1 MVFALYGKKTLLMG
15 FDLRKPKI
23 FGDFGVTNNEGISS
37 YLANRN
43 TLEQVIKPSG
53 SSSTLRWPISI
64 SSWPA
69 PSPPNPSELIA
80 SERCKQISFKF

>member
-1 MVFALYGKKTLLMG
+1 LG

-23 FGDFGVTNNEGISS
+23 FEDFGLTNTEGISS

-53 SSSTLRWPISI
+53 IDHLDILMAGHSRDT
-64 SSWPA
+64 
-69 PSPPNPSELIA
+69 
-80 SERCKQISFKF
+80 